1 MNNTVELLGYYGS
14 DETIACSA
22 WTSTSRELTDG
33 KRERIGKLINM
44 LWSQGHETPFEK
56 ASVHFL
62 VNTDIASHIHLLKH
76 RMSSLNA
83 ESARYKEL
91 KEDKYLLPQ
100 DWDGIR
106 PSNESLNLSGFD
118 EYSIDFSAGPV
129 DGCPNT
135 WLSILEWYTKLGN
148 ELYHGSVADLE
159 PVLGRKRAKESA
171 RFFKTYNSQIQADVM
186 FNMRSFANFLK
197 LRRSP
202 EAQLEIRQIADIMLE
217 QVMSIS
223 DNPFKE
229 TIQAWKNS
237 SIIKEEV

>member
-1 MNNTVELLGYYGS
+1 MKNSVELLGYYG
-14 DETIACSA
+14 DDTVIACSA
-22 WTSTSRELTDG
+22 WTSTSRELTEE
-33 KRERIGKLINM
+33 KKSRVGKLIDM
-44 LWSQGHETPFEK
+44 LWSNGHETPFEK

-76 RMSSLNA
+76 RISSLNA

-118 EYSIDFSAGPV
+118 DYSIDFSAGPV

-148 ELYHGSVADLE
+148 ELYHGAIADLE

-186 FNMRSFANFLK
+186 FNMRSFANFIK
-197 LRRSP
+197 LRNS
-202 EAQLEIRQIADIMLE
+202 EHAQKEIREIAQQMWGLVATIE
-217 QVMSIS
+217 GE
-223 DNPFKE
+223 PFKHTLDTWE
-229 TIQAWKNS
+229 KNG
-237 SIIKEEV
+237 IIKEG